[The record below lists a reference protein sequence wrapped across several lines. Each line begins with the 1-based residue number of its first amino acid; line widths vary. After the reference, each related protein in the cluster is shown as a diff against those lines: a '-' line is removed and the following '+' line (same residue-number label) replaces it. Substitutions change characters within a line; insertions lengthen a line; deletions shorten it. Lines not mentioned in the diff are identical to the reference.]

1 MKKESSYKLLFLRG
15 FIHLV
20 SMYVIMYSNVNEFSN
35 IFFSLNKFYMA
46 FMMTLPMIIIEIGL
60 MVSMYKDKKK
70 NYFFIFGTILL
81 LIIFFIFIRN
91 QIGIKDKQFLKSMIP
106 HHASAI
112 LMCENANIENQ
123 EIIELCDSIIQSQQ
137 QEIDQM
143 KKILDRMRD

>member
-1 MKKESSYKLLFLRG
+1 
-15 FIHLV
+15 
-20 SMYVIMYSNVNEFSN
+20 
-35 IFFSLNKFYMA
+35 MA

-91 QIGIKDKQFLKSMIP
+91 QIGIKDKQFLKSMIS